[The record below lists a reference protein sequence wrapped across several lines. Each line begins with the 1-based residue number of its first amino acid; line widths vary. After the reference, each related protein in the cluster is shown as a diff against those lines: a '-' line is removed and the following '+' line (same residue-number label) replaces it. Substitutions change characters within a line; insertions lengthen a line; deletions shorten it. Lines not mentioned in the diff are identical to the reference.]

1 MSQSPQSSDSSKK
14 ARTMRDDE
22 EVLHR
27 DPSYFQYY
35 SQLQHQQNMLQ
46 DYVRTSAYHTA
57 ITQNSAVFRNRV
69 AMDVGAGSGIL
80 SFFAVQA
87 GAQHVYAVEASAMA
101 EKLRV
106 MAERAYKGR
115 ITVVGRKIED
125 AKVAQE
131 VPMVDVIVSEPIGV
145 LLVHERMLESFVYAR
160 DRFLRP
166 GGAVLPSAGT
176 IHLAPISDSAL
187 WNETLA
193 KARFWQQRAFYGVD
207 LNPYF
212 ASAFD
217 ENFSAPVVGCFSP
230 TSLMAESATHMVD
243 FSTVSVDALRSFS
256 MSVEWKMRYTGVMH
270 GVGGWFDLEFVPGK
284 GSVASFMSTSPHA
297 PATHWQQVRMLLR
310 EPLAVNAGQ
319 IVRGVVRMRV
329 NDQRSYDIDAE
340 LICLNSDEAARMSD
354 QTALE
359 AFMRE
364 NATRTRKAVWYLQEQ
379 VYNYT
384 YAGEPIEPPKPEAAN
399 LYLPVNTLLAESA
412 SVSVTADPN
421 VPTDFIVTKT
431 TDPNAMLS

>member
-131 VPMVDVIVSEPIGV
+131 VPM
-145 LLVHERMLESFVYAR
+145 
-160 DRFLRP
+160 
-166 GGAVLPSAGT
+166 
-176 IHLAPISDSAL
+176 
-187 WNETLA
+187 
-193 KARFWQQRAFYGVD
+193 
-207 LNPYF
+207 
-212 ASAFD
+212 
-217 ENFSAPVVGCFSP
+217 
-230 TSLMAESATHMVD
+230 
-243 FSTVSVDALRSFS
+243 
-256 MSVEWKMRYTGVMH
+256 
-270 GVGGWFDLEFVPGK
+270 
-284 GSVASFMSTSPHA
+284 
-297 PATHWQQVRMLLR
+297 
-310 EPLAVNAGQ
+310 
-319 IVRGVVRMRV
+319 
-329 NDQRSYDIDAE
+329 
-340 LICLNSDEAARMSD
+340 
-354 QTALE
+354 
-359 AFMRE
+359 
-364 NATRTRKAVWYLQEQ
+364 
-379 VYNYT
+379 
-384 YAGEPIEPPKPEAAN
+384 
-399 LYLPVNTLLAESA
+399 
-412 SVSVTADPN
+412 
-421 VPTDFIVTKT
+421 
-431 TDPNAMLS
+431 